1 MRSMLRIALAAF
13 TLQALQAGAEIP
25 AAYAPIAVE
34 APFAFTERTFD
45 LTPALERARAEGKL
59 LFVYLGAKNC
69 GFCKEYE
76 MFLARNRDALAPAYS
91 KLVVA
96 DIRTWLTGPD
106 VYLQVGKRKYSFKEF
121 NALVGDGSGKLT
133 YPRYWLVTAD
143 MKPARKLPAGST
155 FYRNVEEHKKLL
167 SRPS

>member
-1 MRSMLRIALAAF
+1 MAFAAF
-13 TLQALQAGAEIP
+13 VLQALHVGAEIP
-25 AAYAPIAVE
+25 AAYAPMPVE
-34 APFAFTERTFD
+34 APFAFSERTFD

-76 MFLARNRDALAPAYS
+76 IFLTRNREALAPAYS
-91 KLVVA
+91 QLVVA

-121 NALVGDGSGKLT
+121 NALVGDGNGKLT
-133 YPRYWLVTAD
+133 YPRFWLVTAD
-143 MKPARKLPAGST
+143 MKPARKLPSGSR
-155 FYRNVEEHKKLL
+155 FYRDVEEHKKLIA
-167 SRPS
+167 RPS